1 MTAATGGQDRRRAAA
16 ARKERRARRRLP
28 ENPYLQITSMT
39 DMFTL
44 ILAFLLTFYDPNV
57 VDAPSLVLP
66 AVPASAGEKDG
77 SRLEVRTDAIVLG
90 GVRVLTLDGHG
101 RYLGGR
107 TADASGL
114 PELRDALAAL
124 PHPEAP
130 LLLACDKAVPYSIVG
145 DVLTSAHAA
154 GVDDYRFVVEST
166 R

>member
-1 MTAATGGQDRRRAAA
+1 MTAATGGVDRRRAAA

-66 AVPASAGEKDG
+66 AVPASAGEKQG
-77 SRLEVRTDAIVLG
+77 SRLEIRTDAIVLN
-90 GVRVLTLDGHG
+90 GVRVLSLDGHG
-101 RYLGGR
+101 RYLPSTTPDSAGVP
-107 TADASGL
+107 S
-114 PELRDALAAL
+114 LRSDLAAL
-124 PHPEAP
+124 PNPGQP
-130 LLLACDKAVPYSIVG
+130 LLIACDKAVPYSVVG
-145 DVLTSAHAA
+145 DVLSSAHAA